1 MMTMMIVM
9 NIVNMN
15 KMRIQI
21 NKRSL
26 IINRNRKM
34 TEIKIEFKY
43 IIRET
48 ISNSTLTNS
57 KESPLMI
64 DSTSTIIN

>member
-1 MMTMMIVM
+1 MTMMIVM